1 MKNSL
6 ALRLGA
12 VALVLTL
19 GAGGPLGCEEK
30 APPPVP
36 GGGSSSGGGSGDV
49 ANAARGVRDMVRNTK
64 GAIEN
69 NQQQAVDAAN
79 DIAAGGNSQAGKSF
93 GLAGVEFVL
102 QPAWTAQATGSE
114 MRKADLVYKGSSGEV
129 HAIFYTLGGTADDNL
144 NRWAN
149 QIEPSSGG
157 EPKQS
162 SQSVNGLIVHKL
174 DARGTYSGM
183 AADSTR
189 SPAQANTRFIGVVIE
204 GGRGPIQIK
213 LVGPEQVVNEA
224 AASFDAMLMS
234 IRKN

>member
-1 MKNSL
+1 MVL
-6 ALRLGA
+6 ALGA
-12 VALVLTL
+12 M
-19 GAGGPLGCEEK
+19 GPVGCEQK

-36 GGGSSSGGGSGDV
+36 GAGTSSGGGSGDV
-49 ANAARGVRDMVRNTK
+49 ANAARGVRDMVRDTK

-79 DIAAGGNSQAGKSF
+79 DITSGGGSQAGKSF

-102 QPAWTAQATGSE
+102 QPAWTAQATSNE
-114 MRKADLVYKGSSGEV
+114 MRKADLVYRGSSGEV
-129 HAIFYTLGGTADDNL
+129 NAIFFTLGGTADDNL

-157 EPKQS
+157 EPKRS
-162 SQSVNGLIVHKL
+162 SQSVNGLIVHKI

-183 AADSTR
+183 LADSSR
-189 SPAQANTRFIGVVIE
+189 SAAQPNTRFIGVVIE
-204 GGRGPIQIK
+204 GGRGPIQIR

-234 IRKN
+234 IKKN